1 MRRFLIA
8 IVTLAIILAAIIVG
22 ISLFLSKDD
31 LRGCGSAPSAERQ
44 QCVVADAIVAVS
56 GGDTRARTAEAVR
69 LYQNGWAKKLVFSG
83 AAADKSGPSNAKA
96 MKNQAIAAGVPASVI
111 LVEEA
116 SETTAE
122 NAMQTG
128 KLLKQNR
135 ISSMILVTSAYH
147 SRRVSIEFAKAVP
160 DISARSHPVAVD
172 NQWSDTWWTTV
183 VGWQLAL
190 QELVKIM
197 GIVAE

>member
-1 MRRFLIA
+1 
-8 IVTLAIILAAIIVG
+8 
-22 ISLFLSKDD
+22 
-31 LRGCGSAPSAERQ
+31 
-44 QCVVADAIVAVS
+44 
-56 GGDTRARTAEAVR
+56 
-69 LYQNGWAKKLVFSG
+69 
-83 AAADKSGPSNAKA
+83 
-96 MKNQAIAAGVPASVI
+96 